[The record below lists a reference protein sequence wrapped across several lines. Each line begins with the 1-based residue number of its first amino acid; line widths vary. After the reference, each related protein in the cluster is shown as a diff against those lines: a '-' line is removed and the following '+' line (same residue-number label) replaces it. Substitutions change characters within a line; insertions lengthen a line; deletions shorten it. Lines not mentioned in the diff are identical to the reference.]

1 MARGARER
9 EQVLHMFLEET
20 AVRDGSARVHSTGG
34 AQARPAPQTPEPGAR
49 RGKLLRRLATS
60 LVEAAAGSPE
70 EREELVA
77 TVEAWWSSARF
88 DSPRKRARSPLRD
101 GADEPASK
109 AVRTEREAWP
119 ILDVL
124 RNNASWQ
131 RLAATPRK
139 PVGQRLAVLAWGRE
153 ASEAAC

>member
-1 MARGARER
+1 
-9 EQVLHMFLEET
+9 
-20 AVRDGSARVHSTGG
+20 
-34 AQARPAPQTPEPGAR
+34 
-49 RGKLLRRLATS
+49 
-60 LVEAAAGSPE
+60 
-70 EREELVA
+70 
-77 TVEAWWSSARF
+77 
-88 DSPRKRARSPLRD
+88 
-101 GADEPASK
+101 
-109 AVRTEREAWP
+109 VRTEREAWP